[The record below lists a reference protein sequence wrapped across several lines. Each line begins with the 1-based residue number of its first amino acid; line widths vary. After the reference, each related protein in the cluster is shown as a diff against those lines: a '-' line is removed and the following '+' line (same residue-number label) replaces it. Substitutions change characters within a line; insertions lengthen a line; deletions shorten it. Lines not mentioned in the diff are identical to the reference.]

1 MSKDDPVFTSEGEMK
16 PLETRID
23 ELIREC
29 ERLKSENVE
38 LRKRHALLQSERAA
52 LMETTTQ
59 VRSRMHGV
67 MDRLRTLEH
76 ET

>member
-1 MSKDDPVFTSEGEMK
+1 MSKDGPVSTSEGELK
-16 PLETRID
+16 PLEVRID
-23 ELIREC
+23 ELIRES
-29 ERLKSENVE
+29 ERLKSENMD

-59 VRSRMHGV
+59 VRSRMQGV
-67 MDRLRTLEH
+67 MDRLRTLER

>member
-1 MSKDDPVFTSEGEMK
+1 MTKDDPVFTSEGEMK
-16 PLETRID
+16 PLESRID

-29 ERLKSENVE
+29 ERLKGENTE
-38 LRKRHALLQSERAA
+38 LRKRHALLQAERAA

-67 MDRLRTLEH
+67 VERLRILER